1 MQSHGLIVVFYP
13 QFHGV
18 HGIARYLDSWLRH
31 VVGGVALVTAR
42 GAQPAP
48 RFAGVEVIE
57 LPAPDNRLG
66 LAQWAWRARQVLHDL
81 DRRSP
86 IEAIN
91 LHIPPLI
98 PALLLPRRWPVVLT
112 AHTTYLGMSG
122 GFEDHA
128 HFASPWPRASVAL
141 KRWMEHRI
149 LARAD
154 HVITLTEQGRQE
166 LARYGRHDG
175 VTVIPNGVDLQAFQP
190 KAATGDASSPA
201 PDIDVLFCGRIEK
214 RKGSRPMVEV
224 CRRLVAAEP
233 SVRIGIVG
241 VGDDDAFVRS
251 ALAPLAPQVTWF
263 GRLPLHEMP
272 ALYRRG
278 RIYAS
283 TSYYEGLPGTA
294 LEAMACGLPA
304 VVWDRAFY
312 DGLVID
318 GRTGWRVAV
327 NDVDAMVTRLK
338 VLMHDADTCMR
349 MGRHANEQVHAHHD
363 WRRLA
368 PQLLQVC
375 RDTAAGTP
383 PRLKVTWAGLRG
395 VPGVQGGVEAH
406 AEQLCPRLQALG
418 CDVTVIGRRGFQDPG
433 RVDEDRTER
442 DQDRPRAWKG
452 VHRVTLWAPR
462 HKHLEALVHTGLAV
476 LHAGLVRR
484 PDVLHLHAIGPSLWT
499 PLARLLGLRVVVT
512 HHGAD
517 DARQKWG
524 PLARAALRT
533 GEAFAA
539 RWAHALIVISGGI
552 QRDVA
557 RRRGRVGVLIPNGI
571 APHGAAPPPSV
582 LAPFGLVAQRY
593 VLLVS
598 RLVPEKRHRDL
609 IDAFARARPSPGW
622 QLVLTGSA
630 DHDDAYASAV
640 RDAAASVP
648 GVVMTGFQT
657 GPTLQALFAH
667 AGLFVLPSSHEGLPI
682 ALLEALSWGCPVLAS
697 DIEAHRELGL
707 SAAQRFPVGDVA
719 TLAHRLQAWVTE
731 PPPGRGAE
739 RISAQPVTLGAEA
752 DRLRDLRER
761 YDWERIARQTL
772 QVYERVAQPRPSGA
786 GSARTN
792 SKARS

>member
-31 VVGGVALVTAR
+31 VGAGVALVTAR
-42 GAQPAP
+42 GAEPAP
-48 RFAGVEVIE
+48 HFAGVEVIE
-57 LPAPDNRLG
+57 IPAPDNRMG
-66 LAQWAWRARQVLHDL
+66 LVRWAWRARRVLSEL
-81 DRRSP
+81 DRRGP

-98 PALLLPRRWPVVLT
+98 PALLLPRRWPIVLT

-122 GFEDHA
+122 LFEGNQ
-128 HFASPWPRASVAL
+128 HFASPWPQASVAL

-154 HVITLTEQGRQE
+154 RVITLTEQGRQE

-190 KAATGDASSPA
+190 TPTTSGTPAPA
-201 PDIDVLFCGRIEK
+201 PDMDVLFCGRIEK

-241 VGDDDAFVRS
+241 TGDDDAFVRT
-251 ALAPLAPQVTWF
+251 ALTPLAPQVTWF
-263 GRLPLHEMP
+263 GRLSLREMP
-272 ALYRRG
+272 AVYRRG

-312 DGLVID
+312 DGLVIE
-318 GRTGWRVAV
+318 GRTGCRVAV
-327 NDVDAMVTRLK
+327 NDIDAMVSRLLA
-338 VLMHDADTCMR
+338 LMRDAKGRTS
-349 MGRHANEQVHAHHD
+349 MGSQAREQVRAHHD
-363 WRRLA
+363 WRQLA

-375 RDTAAGTP
+375 RDAAARAQ
-383 PRLKVTWAGLRG
+383 PRLKVAWAGLRG
-395 VPGVQGGVEAH
+395 IPGVQGGVEAH
-406 AEQLCPRLQALG
+406 AEQLCPRLQALD
-418 CDVTVIGRRGFQDPG
+418 CDVTVIGRRGFQPPEG
-433 RVDEDRTER
+433 ADR
-442 DQDRPRAWKG
+442 WKG
-452 VHRVTLWAPR
+452 VRRVTLWAPR

-476 LHAGLVRR
+476 LYAGLVHRH
-484 PDVLHLHAIGPSLWT
+484 DVLHLHAIGPALWT

-524 PLARAALRT
+524 PVARAALRT

-539 RWAHALIVISGGI
+539 RWADALIVISRSI

-557 RRRGRVGVLIPNGI
+557 HKRGRVGVLIPNGI
-571 APHGAAPPPSV
+571 APHGAAPPPTA
-582 LAPFGLVAQRY
+582 LAPFGLEPQRY

-609 IDAFARARPSPGW
+609 IDAFARAQPSPHW
-622 QLVLTGSA
+622 RLVLTGAA
-630 DHDDAYASAV
+630 DHDDAYAAAV
-640 RDAAASVP
+640 HHAAARVP

-657 GPTLQALFAH
+657 GPTLQALIAH

-682 ALLEALSWGCPVLAS
+682 ALLEALSWGRPVLAS

-707 SAAQRFPVGDVA
+707 PASQLFPVGDVA
-719 TLAHRLQAWVTE
+719 ALASLLGAWVAE
-731 PPPGRGAE
+731 PRAE
-739 RISAQPVTLGAEA
+739 DGGTRPVAREGGL
-752 DRLRDLRER
+752 DRLRDLQER
-761 YDWERIARQTL
+761 FDWDRIARQTL
-772 QVYERVAQPRPSGA
+772 RVYERMAHPLPRDTGSPS
-786 GSARTN
+786 RDRR
-792 SKARS
+792 ARS